1 MNSHIIRIKKNTIYI
16 YIYIYIY
23 TYIYIY
29 IYIYI
34 PLSNCM
40 IMLSFGESTLDDV
53 QTS

>member
-16 YIYIYIY
+16 YMYIYIYIL
-23 TYIYIY
+23 IY